1 MLTIVNKTTNFIKT
15 VVFERKTLYATVYW
29 MSSCMKFN
37 SCYMYGRMTNLLVE
51 QIDSMVYDSI
61 VVKSKG

>member
-1 MLTIVNKTTNFIKT
+1 MT
-15 VVFERKTLYATVYW
+15 
-29 MSSCMKFN
+29 FN

-61 VVKSKG
+61 VVKGKG